1 MCSNLKAVW
10 WMYDGCKGYCTV
22 AVWLYGFMALGVV
35 LSGLDLIGRAR
46 GVARPVA
53 NQYIHGRRL

>member
-1 MCSNLKAVW
+1 
-10 WMYDGCKGYCTV
+10 MYDGCKGYCTV